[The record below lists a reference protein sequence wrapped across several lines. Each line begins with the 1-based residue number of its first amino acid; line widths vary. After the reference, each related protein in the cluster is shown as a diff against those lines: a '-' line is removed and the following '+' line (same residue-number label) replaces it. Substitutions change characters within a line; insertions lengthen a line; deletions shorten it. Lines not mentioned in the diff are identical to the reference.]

1 MECGITASSGKGIV
15 NDPLRPSVGSNA
27 SLSAPHTVVGSRW
40 SPDLNLGKLVNSE
53 VSLYNRGLRLKQE
66 FGTGRKRVAGVR
78 FIMVWFLSKLSRPYN
93 TQTT

>member
-15 NDPLRPSVGSNA
+15 NDPLRQSVRSNA

-78 FIMVWFLSKLSRPYN
+78 IIMVCFL
-93 TQTT
+93 